1 MKKLPILVVLL
12 ISIISISIVS
22 GTFALYTVTLD
33 NLAEGSVVAKE
44 FILLEDGEDTFE
56 KDVKIAPGE
65 TVEWEFAI
73 KNYDGTAISETAM
86 DLDIKID
93 VKAADGKQ
101 AIEPLKVSVV
111 NDSEQNVGEVTGVGL
126 IEIDDEFV
134 LAEEGQSH
142 TYKVIIEWPSNDE
155 IDANYAGNG
164 FGTALS
170 VTVTGTQK

>member
-1 MKKLPILVVLL
+1 MKKLPILVLL
-12 ISIISISIVS
+12 ISIICISLVS
-22 GTFALYTVTLD
+22 GTFALYSISLD
-33 NLAEGSVVAKE
+33 NLAEGSLVAKE
-44 FILLEDGEDTFE
+44 FILLEDREDTFE
-56 KDVKIAPGE
+56 QDVKIAPGE

-111 NDSEQNVGEVTGVGL
+111 NEPEQNVGEITGVGL

-134 LAEEGQSH
+134 LSEVGQSH
-142 TYKVIIEWPSNDE
+142 TYKVKIEWPSNDE
-155 IDANYAGNG
+155 VDINYAGNG
-164 FGTALS
+164 YGTALS
-170 VTVTGTQK
+170 VSVTGTQK